1 MACGTGVLLC
11 IASIATFAGAPA
23 AAKTRPARPQTC
35 NAHRRHAAR
44 ATRQVIVYKKGTG
57 YDNYGGGPLYT
68 YYACLRPRGKPVAV
82 GQVST
87 SGGEYVGNYGM
98 YELRVA
104 GRFVA
109 DLSASGFA
117 SQDACYKYEG
127 NDADCAKAVSWWIE
141 VADAKSRRTGQAPV
155 PSSVGPLTVSS
166 AGAVA
171 WIGST
176 ASASHALQAIVL
188 HPAGRHG
195 LTASVQTLDTG
206 SISGVRFTGPTL
218 HWSNAGLAKSQTLR

>member
-1 MACGTGVLLC
+1 VVLC
-11 IASIATFAGAPA
+11 IGSIATFEGASA
-23 AAKTRPARPQTC
+23 AAKTRRPRRPQRC
-35 NAHRRHAAR
+35 NAHRHHAAA

-68 YYACLRPRGKPVAV
+68 YYACLRPAGKPIAV

-87 SGGEYVGNYGM
+87 GGGEYVGNYGM
-98 YELRVA
+98 YELHVA

-117 SQDACYKYEG
+117 SQEACYKYDP
-127 NDADCAKAVSWWIE
+127 NSPDCANAVSWWVE
-141 VADAKSRRTGQAPV
+141 AADAKSRRMGRAPV

-188 HPAGRHG
+188 HRAGRHG
-195 LTASVQTLDTG
+195 LTANVQTIDTG
-206 SISGVRFTGPTL
+206 SISGVRFTGLTL
-218 HWSNAGLAKSQTLR
+218 HWSNDGQAKSQTLG

>member
-1 MACGTGVLLC
+1 MVLC
-11 IASIATFAGAPA
+11 IASIATFEGASA
-23 AAKTRPARPQTC
+23 SAKARQPRRPQSC
-35 NAHRRHAAR
+35 NAHRRHAAA

-68 YYACLRPRGKPVAV
+68 YYACLLPAGKPVAV

-87 SGGEYVGNYGM
+87 GGGEYVGNYRM
-98 YELRVA
+98 YQLRVA

-117 SQDACYKYEG
+117 SQEACYKYDP
-127 NDADCAKAVSWWIE
+127 NSPDCAKAVSWWVE
-141 VADAKSRRTGQAPV
+141 AADAKSRRTGHAPV
-155 PSSVGPLTVSS
+155 PSSVGLLTVSS

-176 ASASHALQAIVL
+176 ASSTHALQAIVL
-188 HPAGRHG
+188 HPVGRHR

-206 SISGVRFTGPTL
+206 SISGVRFTGLTL
-218 HWSNAGLAKSQTLR
+218 HWSNAGQAKSQTLR